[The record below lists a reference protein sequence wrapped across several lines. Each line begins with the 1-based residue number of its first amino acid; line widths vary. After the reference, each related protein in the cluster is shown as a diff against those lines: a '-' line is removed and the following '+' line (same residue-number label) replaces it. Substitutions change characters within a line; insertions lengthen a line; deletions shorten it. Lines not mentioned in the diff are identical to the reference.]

1 MMSRF
6 DDYRDKYKHA
16 KLERRNGILQL
27 AFNIMIGPEMV

>member
-1 MMSRF
+1 MSRF

-27 AFNIMIGPEMV
+27 SFQHHDGTEMV